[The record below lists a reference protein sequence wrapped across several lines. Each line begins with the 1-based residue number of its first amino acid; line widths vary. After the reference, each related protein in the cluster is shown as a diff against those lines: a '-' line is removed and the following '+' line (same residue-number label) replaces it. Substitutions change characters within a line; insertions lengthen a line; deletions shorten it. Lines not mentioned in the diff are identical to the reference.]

1 MDGVDVKEW
10 AWAGVVGALVV
21 LVVGLLWRRAVRR
34 RFSDTVAPDS
44 AMSSILFAP
53 EVHLDD
59 APGATSAG
67 PPSKSGTWPSASQ
80 TVR

>member
-10 AWAGVVGALVV
+10 AWAGAVGAIVV
-21 LVVGLLWRRAVRR
+21 LAVGLLWRRAVRR

-53 EVHLDD
+53 EVHLED
-59 APGATSAG
+59 APGAASPGEA
-67 PPSKSGTWPSASQ
+67 SKSGAWPSASQ